1 MGNTIKRE
9 YIMDSFNVSGIPVTY
24 QPQKAKKVKLDKSN
38 LYKVD
43 MLGFNQNIGRITNT
57 GSTIPEMQSLYDVGS
72 KEWLELETRWKLCC
86 KLQSV
91 EIDSQKGL
99 EKKPIFKH
107 WLNYERIS
115 DDMKNSLSQEE
126 INEIAFRNKLIIEK
140 RPYFMRYLYS
150 SYNKEYKNNINDFD
164 KYCLIKL
171 GKKFSELTEDDKK
184 TDLGKS
190 IVEYYNKKNP
200 LLETNGVMN
209 RICRYME
216 SQLKEIKSITKCDN
230 NEMLF
235 NKLYN
240 TNIELDES
248 KLELMLVKKKEY
260 EDFKKSK
267 QLKDSEFSNYEQY
280 YKFLKNDCLEKISS
294 NLQELANLAVY
305 ICYKLNP
312 TKQKNFCWDVF
323 GSGIV
328 DNLKEKNK
336 IANVPVK
343 DDNGDIEYL
352 YDKYS
357 IVGIDVSC
365 ETPDNEVSDFIAN
378 DIENCDFNLTD
389 DDFNMDFD
397 IEDSME

>member
-1 MGNTIKRE
+1 MKIN
-9 YIMDSFNVSGIPVTY
+9 D
-24 QPQKAKKVKLDKSN
+24 

-43 MLGFNQNIGRITNT
+43 ILSFNSKIGYITNLGT
-57 GSTIPEMQSLYDVGS
+57 TLYEMQSQYEVGS
-72 KEWLELETRWKLCC
+72 PE
-86 KLQSV
+86 
-91 EIDSQKGL
+91 
-99 EKKPIFKH
+99 
-107 WLNYERIS
+107 Y
-115 DDMKNSLSQEE
+115 EE
-126 INEIAFRNKLIIEK
+126 INNRLKMCCVFQSQTIDSAKGIKVKEFPKHWTKYQPILEDDSSEEKDRKEFENKLIIDK
-140 RPYFMRYLYS
+140 RPEFMKYLYS
-150 SYNKEYKNNINDFD
+150 HYAKDYKAFKDDFD

-190 IVEYYNKKNP
+190 IMEYYNKKNP

-216 SQLKEIKSITKCDN
+216 SQLKEIKNITKCDN

-280 YKFLKNDCLEKISS
+280 YKFLRNDCLEKISS

-357 IVGIDVSC
+357 IIGIDVSC
-365 ETPDNEVSDFIAN
+365 ETPDNEISDFIVN